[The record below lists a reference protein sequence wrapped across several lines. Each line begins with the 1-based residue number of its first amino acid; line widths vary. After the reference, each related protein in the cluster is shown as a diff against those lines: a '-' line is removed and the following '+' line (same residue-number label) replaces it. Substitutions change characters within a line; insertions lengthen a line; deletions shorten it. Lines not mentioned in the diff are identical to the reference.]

1 MRSVTSVLSFSL
13 PNIRLIHEVVK
24 DRVVFHG
31 QDVHHIVELEVFL
44 VDAEQAQKLIIV
56 VIEYLGQEAI
66 EVSLDYR

>member
-1 MRSVTSVLSFSL
+1 MRSITAILSFSL
-13 PNIRLIHEVVK
+13 SDIRLIHEVVK

-31 QDVHHIVELEVFL
+31 QDVDHIVELKVFF

-66 EVSLDYR
+66 